1 MSLAAYQRAETVA
14 EAERALDAL
23 PDLPE
28 VGDLYDDL
36 AVAAVEADRDYCA
49 AARLQR
55 KALEHGCTHATLGR
69 QMLGWYLLRDGQ
81 HAAGEAEF
89 AALLADLGEDPQ
101 TLYTLASARFDTGQW
116 DEALVTF
123 DRALAAARARG
134 DAVLVEEVLAERR
147 YCRAE
152 LGLPPDEDDAMT
164 PDPSPHPEEIAV
176 ALAWF
181 PRDEH
186 AEALRR
192 WPELGEDLAD
202 PDAYCA
208 AMEARLRE
216 ISAATA
222 RNPAVAP
229 LRVAALAEFADERGL
244 DPDSGEARSQWAAEL
259 QRRGEAIAWPPGRN
273 EPCWC
278 GSERKYKRCCGGR
291 GR

>member
-1 MSLAAYQRAETVA
+1 MTIWRSLPSRRIATT
-14 EAERALDAL
+14 AL
-23 PDLPE
+23 PP
-28 VGDLYDDL
+28 GSS
-36 AVAAVEADRDYCA
+36 ARRSST
-49 AARLQR
+49 AARTPRSAARCSAGTCSGTVSTQR
-55 KALEHGCTHATLGR
+55 GR
-69 QMLGWYLLRDGQ
+69 PSSPRCSRIS
-81 HAAGEAEF
+81 AR
-89 AALLADLGEDPQ
+89 